1 MTGIPTTGEARTRLR
16 TRAAELYIAGCTIQS
31 TARQIDRS
39 YGTARTLL
47 LEAGVRIRPRGGA
60 RSTSFRTKD

>member
-1 MTGIPTTGEARTRLR
+1 MSGTRLTGEARTRLR
-16 TRAAELYIAGCTIQS
+16 TKAAQLYLAGCTIES

-47 LEAGVRIRPRGGA
+47 LEAGVRLRNRGGL
-60 RSTSFRTKD
+60 RSTSFRAAS